1 MKLLSVNGE
10 GDRQILG
17 NPRSEDKD
25 MEELV
30 EAKVLCIPPRA
41 LEGVEDGTD

>member
-17 NPRSEDKD
+17 NPRSKDKD

-30 EAKVLCIPPRA
+30 EAEVLCIAPRA